1 MFGSNSPERSIH
13 FIQTSIRTEQPEAP
27 GVLKPKARKRSPKP
41 LKKSMASGD
50 DIHIYG
56 ENLRLLSTS
65 MMFDP

>member
-1 MFGSNSPERSIH
+1 MPLCLVPTLLKDPSI
-13 FIQTSIRTEQPEAP
+13 SEQPEAP

-50 DIHIYG
+50 DNDDIHIYG

>member
-1 MFGSNSPERSIH
+1 MPLCLVPTLLKDPSI
-13 FIQTSIRTEQPEAP
+13 SEQPEAP

-56 ENLRLLSTS
+56 ENLWLLSAS